1 MFLSTMEVEFLIQFD
16 MLDLEV
22 LIERSFRSIR
32 PLASLNW
39 TSIVSLD
46 LVGGSPEPLFAVL
59 FVSLAEL
66 NLLAFFLQFGKSAG
80 QLVSLIGELAHL
92 TEKDHVGQVETAVL
106 VVVREIGLGISAV
119 HAIVT
124 VKLTGF

>member
-1 MFLSTMEVEFLIQFD
+1 

-22 LIERSFRSIR
+22 LIERSFRPIR

-119 HAIVT
+119 HVIVT